1 MEFETSGAG
10 AIVKQK
16 WREIMK
22 IQIIY
27 VDIEYLSLQNSAPSA
42 LLSRAGTPT
51 HEVLAMPLLATV
63 AYRGETVACLEQGG
77 SYYPITTLARAA
89 GRALAGTQLMDLF
102 SNWSRSA
109 DDLQALS
116 AQCNAAHA
124 LPTDG
129 VQVLAPLL
137 YPGKIL
143 CAGANYFDHLAEM
156 GMPGAK
162 KEDQRLFFFM
172 KPPRNAVV
180 GSGPTVHMPIGTQAF
195 DWEVELA
202 IVIGKSARNVTVES
216 ALQHVAFYTV
226 AIDFSARDHNR
237 APETFYKLDWVAGKA
252 NDTCCPLGPRLVP
265 ASAIADPQNL
275 GLKLWVN
282 GVLKQDGRSSDMI
295 FSVAEQIATASRIMT
310 LDPGDVLL
318 TGTPAGVGAPKKTF
332 LEVGDQVD
340 AEIEGIGRLS
350 VTIQPA
356 R

>member
-1 MEFETSGAG
+1 MFA
-10 AIVKQK
+10 
-16 WREIMK
+16 
-22 IQIIY
+22 
-27 VDIEYLSLQNSAPSA
+27 
-42 LLSRAGTPT
+42 
-51 HEVLAMPLLATV
+51 LATV
-63 AYRGETVACLEQGG
+63 EYLGKPVGCMERNGCF
-77 SYYPITTLARAA
+77 YPLA
-89 GRALAGTQLMDLF
+89 ALAQTAGWPDMATDVIGLF
-102 SNWSRSA
+102 GNWQHH
-109 DDLQALS
+109 QAHLDALA
-116 AQCNAAHA
+116 AQCTPALA
-124 LPTDG
+124 LPATG
-129 VQVLAPLL
+129 LRVLAPLL

-180 GSGPTVHMPIGTQAF
+180 GSGATVHMPIGTQAF

-202 IVIGKSARNVTVES
+202 IVIGKAARNVPVET

-265 ASAIADPQNL
+265 AGAITEPQNL
-275 GLKLWVN
+275 GLRLWVN
-282 GVLKQDGRSSDMI
+282 GELKQNGNSRDMI
-295 FSVAEQIATASRIMT
+295 FSIAEQISIASRIMT

-318 TGTPAGVGAPKKTF
+318 TGTPAGVGAPKQTF
-332 LEVGDQVD
+332 LKVGDRVE
-340 AEIEGIGRLS
+340 AEIEGVGRLD
-350 VTIQPA
+350 VTIQAP